1 MIRGAHAK
9 TRDLRPLFLA
19 TPSIAWRPERG
30 KAAREPRLS
39 RGLGSWSMGHGD
51 CRSDGQALNFDAA
64 RKRTVRV
71 ARQARWA
78 ASIAKY
84 IIGSLWIGW
93 GTWIRTKT
101 NRVRVC
107 CATVTPFPNGLLS
120 KFNSLRNCS
129 AIAPWAANRRPA
141 GRRST
146 RSPPRLASPQL
157 MRKTARHVTRS
168 YDLRPLAGAGM
179 VGDCGHLEAIDEPRQ
194 KPRRSRQ
201 QVWCVDAGRAV
212 CRAQHR
218 LLSRHSTSA

>member
-1 MIRGAHAK
+1 MRH
-9 TRDLRPLFLA
+9 
-19 TPSIAWRPERG
+19 E
-30 KAAREPRLS
+30 
-39 RGLGSWSMGHGD
+39 
-51 CRSDGQALNFDAA
+51 
-64 RKRTVRV
+64 RTVRV
-71 ARQARWA
+71 ARQARDA

-84 IIGSLWIGW
+84 TIGSLWIGW

-141 GRRST
+141 SRRST
-146 RSPPRLASPQL
+146 RSPPHLASPQL
-157 MRKTARHVTRS
+157 MRQTARHVTRS
-168 YDLRPLAGAGM
+168 YDLRRRQGLESC
-179 VGDCGHLEAIDEPRQ
+179 GDCGHLEAIDEPRQ

-212 CRAQHR
+212 CPRAASLALAPFNFGVNCA
-218 LLSRHSTSA
+218 LLASRVFRDCSVFKRMTSMSHASGSPQRPQRNGE